1 MKMKTI
7 RSSILCFVVLLLLAP
22 LLRAQ
27 DLSKYR
33 HFTIGMSLTR
43 VLERT
48 DKKMAD
54 VKVLHGRPVLMQEV
68 TWWPPNISGASFQA
82 DTVEQILFS
91 FYNGELYKISL
102 TYDRAS
108 TEGLTALDMMN
119 AISANYGQATNVVP
133 EVDSAKIDSYDA
145 KQKLVATWED
155 SQYSFNLVRSSFTDG
170 FGLVIYSKRANAEA
184 ELAIAEAVKL
194 DKQEGPQREAER
206 QKKETKDL
214 EAVRQ
219 KNRKSF
225 RP

>member
-1 MKMKTI
+1 MKTI
-7 RSSILCFVVLLLLAP
+7 RSSILCFVVLLLAAP

-27 DLSKYR
+27 DLSRYR
-33 HFTIGMSLTR
+33 HFTLGMGLTR

-54 VKVLHGRPVLMQEV
+54 VKVLHGRPALMQEV
-68 TWWPPNISGASFQA
+68 TWWPPNIPGPLFQS
-82 DTVEQILFS
+82 DTVEQMLFS
-91 FYNGELYKISL
+91 FQNGELYKISV
-102 TYDRAS
+102 TYDRTS
-108 TEGLTALDMMN
+108 TEGLTPEDMVKS
-119 AISANYGQATNVVP
+119 ISAKYGPATNVVP
-133 EVDSAKIDSYDA
+133 DVDSTKIDSYDV

-206 QKKETKDL
+206 QKKQTDDL
-214 EAVRQ
+214 EATRQ
-219 KNRKSF
+219 KNRKIF
-225 RP
+225 HP

>member
-1 MKMKTI
+1 MKTI
-7 RSSILCFVVLLLLAP
+7 RSSILCLVVLLLLAP

-33 HFTIGMSLTR
+33 HFTLGMSVTR
-43 VLERT
+43 LLERT
-48 DKKMAD
+48 GQKMAD
-54 VKVLHGRPVLMQEV
+54 VNLIHGRPAVIQEV
-68 TWWPPNISGASFQA
+68 TWWPPNLPGASFQA

-108 TEGLTALDMMN
+108 TEGLTALDMMK

-133 EVDSAKIDSYDA
+133 DVDSAKIDSYEA

-206 QKKETKDL
+206 QKKQTDDL
-214 EAVRQ
+214 EATRQ
-219 KNRKSF
+219 RNRKIF
-225 RP
+225 HP